1 MMMVENPYE
10 TPHAEPSAS
19 VVGKSQP
26 AGNRRIRLSVFFAN
40 CLLLVLFPP
49 TCCPCGLG
57 PIGFLALPYM
67 LLLGCPTILF
77 GFLAREAIETH
88 REVFFA
94 AYIVNYVVMSYLV
107 GEFAGWLF
115 GRRQVRQTV
124 SCDNG
129 GCSRTKAIDAEAGTP
144 LA

>member
-1 MMMVENPYE
+1 MTENPYE

-19 VVGKSQP
+19 AVGKPQP

-67 LLLGCPTILF
+67 MLLGFPTILF
-77 GFLAREAIETH
+77 GFLAMDTVETH
-88 REVFFA
+88 RGAFFA
-94 AYIVNYVVMSYLV
+94 VYIVNYVAMSYLV

-124 SCDNG
+124 SGDIG
-129 GCSRTKAIDAEAGTP
+129 GGFAARNETHRNT
-144 LA
+144 L